1 LNDFFT
7 LGANAAFLPLAV
19 AAGLGYAIILYRK
32 NRIEDISTALHRL
45 LFVLRFLSVTAI
57 AMLLL
62 NPMIKQIKKSVQRP
76 VVVLAHDNSLSVVS
90 NADSSFYLN
99 PWSERWTEFSDALE
113 EKYTVRNLLFASE
126 VSDGQNPDYSGQYTD
141 MSALAEDL
149 SRRFSGRNLS
159 AVVIAGDGIIN
170 RGTDPKWV
178 YSLDAPVYS
187 VLMGDT
193 VNVKDRYIRKI
204 RTNEITYLGNSF
216 PLEVETGAT
225 LSEGE
230 SISVRVFRNGK
241 RIASEQIDATS
252 GNFFTTLNFL
262 LDADSPGLQ
271 HYSVRISD
279 GDGERNIH
287 NNVKDFYIRILDSR
301 KKVAV
306 VASHISPDI
315 SALMQAMNSLNSYET
330 ELFDLNTDDSPDPE
344 LFDIL
349 VLYGMPDDEQ
359 FVLDIKESEKPVFFV
374 LTGRDASAQ
383 FNQFENGILIDS
395 KGEQNLVQPIVN
407 EDFSSFSIPGGFSDL
422 SADLS
427 PLSVP
432 FGEYN
437 VAGGVSTL
445 LFQKVGNVATDMPLL
460 SVSKSLNTRYCMLL
474 GDGFWKWRMI
484 NRKLYGNTNDF
495 DQLISGL
502 MQYLSITNEKQF
514 LFVNGKEQYYENE
527 NVTFSAEVYDDNFV
541 LNNEKELRLT
551 LTAENGDTFPFSML
565 PAGSGYTLDAGR
577 LLPGRYTYQAGV
589 AHSDEYISVKGAFVV
604 SEVVA
609 ELNKLVADHN
619 LMRQLSANTEGL
631 AYYPSEL
638 DELQNHLLN
647 SETAKPVVSARVILR
662 ALVSDFRV
670 FIFIILLLTIEWFL
684 RRYAGSY

>member
-1 LNDFFT
+1 MNDFFT
-7 LGANAAFLPLAV
+7 FGANAAFLPLAI
-19 AAGLGYAIILYRK
+19 AAGLGYALILYRK
-32 NRIEDISTALHRL
+32 NRIEDISPAMHRL
-45 LFVLRFLSVTAI
+45 LFALRFLSVTAI

-62 NPMIKQIKKSVQRP
+62 NPMIKQIKKTVQRP
-76 VVVLAHDNSLSVVS
+76 VVVLAHDNTLSIVS
-90 NADSSFYLN
+90 NADSAFYLN
-99 PWSERWTEFSDALE
+99 DWTKRWTEFSDALE
-113 EKYTVRNLLFASE
+113 EKYTVRNLLFADE
-126 VSDGQNPDYSGQYTD
+126 VSDGQRPDYSGQYTD
-141 MSALAEDL
+141 MSVLAKDL

-159 AVVIAGDGIIN
+159 SVIIAGDGIIN

-178 YSLDAPVYS
+178 YTLDAPAYS
-187 VLMGDT
+187 ILLGDT
-193 VNVKDRYIRKI
+193 VNVKDRFIRKI
-204 RTNEITYLGNSF
+204 RTNEVTYLGNSF

-225 LSEGE
+225 LSAGE
-230 SISVRVFRNGK
+230 SLSVQILRNGK
-241 RIASEQIDATS
+241 RIDSRQVEVTS
-252 GNFFTTLNFL
+252 DNFFTTLDFL
-262 LDADSPGLQ
+262 LEAGNPGLQ
-271 HYSVRISD
+271 HYSVRISE
-279 GDGERNIH
+279 GEGERNLH

-330 ELFDLNTDDSPDPE
+330 ELFDLNTDDAPDPE

-349 VLYGMPDDEQ
+349 VLYGMPDNEQ
-359 FVLDIKESEKPVFFV
+359 FVMDTKESEKPVFFV
-374 LTGRDASAQ
+374 LTGRDASEK

-407 EDFSSFSIPGGFSDL
+407 EDFSAFTIPGGFSDL
-422 SADLS
+422 AADLS

-445 LFQKVGNVATDMPLL
+445 LFQKVGSVTTDMPLL
-460 SVSKSLNTRYCMLL
+460 SVSKSLNTRFCMLM

-589 AHSDEYISVKGAFVV
+589 EHSDGYISVKGAFVV

-619 LMRQLSANTEGL
+619 LLRQLSAGTEGL
-631 AYYPSEL
+631 TYYPSEL
-638 DELQNHLLN
+638 DELQNHLVNL
-647 SETAKPVVSARVILR
+647 ETVKLVV
-662 ALVSDFRV
+662 
-670 FIFIILLLTIEWFL
+670 
-684 RRYAGSY
+684 